1 MKINTERQ
9 DICIKAAALTVF
21 AVLFVFALVD
31 IYRFRVCF
39 KAADKIPHFSD
50 VVQIRFTV
58 YGFSGD
64 TVSAV
69 FHLYDSSESELATV
83 ERSWNGSSLYIDFVS
98 ARFNGICIYFPR
110 RIYSTHQGFN
120 ALKVYRSGTQLSRY
134 YMNSGECLLYDFEG
148 ARKSFSRLCRY
159 ALRPDIFGTSQRVGG
174 TAYSSVRSFNLG
186 SCIPG
191 ESYVFTVGS
200 DDSLVLKKE

>member
-1 MKINTERQ
+1 MKPAKKTELY
-9 DICIKAAALTVF
+9 IKVFSLAVF
-21 AVLFVFALVD
+21 AVLLIAASDDF
-31 IYRFRVCF
+31 YRFRVCF
-39 KAADKIPHFSD
+39 GAGKRIPPFTD
-50 VVQIRFTV
+50 AVPVRFLL
-58 YGFSGD
+58 YGSSGD
-64 TVSAV
+64 TVSAA
-69 FHLYDSSESELATV
+69 FYLFDSAHKELAAV

-110 RIYSTHQGFN
+110 RIYSTPQGFN

>member
-50 VVQIRFTV
+50 VVQILFKV

-69 FHLYDSSESELATV
+69 FH
-83 ERSWNGSSLYIDFVS
+83 
-98 ARFNGICIYFPR
+98 
-110 RIYSTHQGFN
+110 
-120 ALKVYRSGTQLSRY
+120 
-134 YMNSGECLLYDFEG
+134 
-148 ARKSFSRLCRY
+148 
-159 ALRPDIFGTSQRVGG
+159 
-174 TAYSSVRSFNLG
+174 
-186 SCIPG
+186 
-191 ESYVFTVGS
+191 
-200 DDSLVLKKE
+200 